1 MAVVVVEESY
11 RRRRRRR
18 RRRHLKLGLF
28 FIVVMVAVGM
38 VTTMTTSV
46 LAFQPALG
54 VVTNR
59 YHNMESDQRRHW
71 LGMVATTTATVTE
84 TTTATVT
91 ETTTTATSN
100 NEIELLEKAI
110 ADLSSSSSSLSLE
123 EEDDDNDDVDDTA
136 KVETTKSKPKTHFE
150 LYENQINDRVL
161 QSEKVEAPKVVS
173 NSDDTGDNDDNNR
186 QLQLQLLQPDIVSW
200 KYLQEL
206 LNMDDHDHSSS
217 TSKNKNQLLFEL
229 YRQFENTGGY
239 MIVELDNENDQVDS
253 DRSIVEDMWS
263 TMEEFFSLDTA
274 SKMVDK
280 QIVGIKN
287 GGYNF
292 IRTYMNRQGYIL
304 PETIQETL
312 ERIGGMNT
320 NTNDNNNNNQYDNG
334 IKGSNELFAT
344 MAKTVGILTMAGSSS
359 SSSSTIP
366 FCNKI
371 ISSLL
376 DDKQQQFVNAEHRLS
391 QYIINDNGQ
400 EEESK
405 SKQSKESL
413 RSHTDWTITTCIP
426 LSSIPGLQIYKPKTN
441 EWIIPEHILK
451 GKDRTKYVI
460 VMAGNWIE
468 LITNQKIISCVHR
481 VVNPTSSSSNNSN
494 RRLSAPYFLR
504 PKRYIFD
511 MMQEVFN
518 NSNNNEN
525 ENENENNDTN
535 NNNGDDS
542 LHWKPTT
549 LITQKQQQQQDLD
562 ITASATDTAIDE
574 MCYIFDMYIQFMKG
588 NRNPNIP
595 DYLFDIYINNDDDDE
610 PKCYTLED
618 ILL

>member
-1 MAVVVVEESY
+1 
-11 RRRRRRR
+11 
-18 RRRHLKLGLF
+18 
-28 FIVVMVAVGM
+28 
-38 VTTMTTSV
+38 
-46 LAFQPALG
+46 
-54 VVTNR
+54 
-59 YHNMESDQRRHW
+59 
-71 LGMVATTTATVTE
+71 
-84 TTTATVT
+84 
-91 ETTTTATSN
+91 
-100 NEIELLEKAI
+100 
-110 ADLSSSSSSLSLE
+110 
-123 EEDDDNDDVDDTA
+123 
-136 KVETTKSKPKTHFE
+136 
-150 LYENQINDRVL
+150 
-161 QSEKVEAPKVVS
+161 
-173 NSDDTGDNDDNNR
+173 
-186 QLQLQLLQPDIVSW
+186 
-200 KYLQEL
+200 
-206 LNMDDHDHSSS
+206 
-217 TSKNKNQLLFEL
+217 
-229 YRQFENTGGY
+229 
-239 MIVELDNENDQVDS
+239 
-253 DRSIVEDMWS
+253 
-263 TMEEFFSLDTA
+263 
-274 SKMVDK
+274 
-280 QIVGIKN
+280 
-287 GGYNF
+287 
-292 IRTYMNRQGYIL
+292 
-304 PETIQETL
+304 
-312 ERIGGMNT
+312 
-320 NTNDNNNNNQYDNG
+320 
-334 IKGSNELFAT
+334 

-511 MMQEVFN
+511 MMQELFN